1 MPNILGLDILFAL
14 VTEFLCNA
22 QIFFNFGMQE
32 IEVLPNK
39 VDRTQS
45 TPKLK
50 KKQKTKKS

>member
-14 VTEFLCNA
+14 VTIEFLCNA

-32 IEVLPNK
+32 IEVLSNK

-45 TPKLK
+45 TPK
-50 KKQKTKKS
+50 